1 MVNVAETSNAQ
12 VALLHRI
19 SSIVSSDQDIDS
31 ILQEM
36 VSLIMKITASDACL
50 VYLIDHATNEIVL
63 RASQLP
69 HDAEIGRVR
78 LKMGEGITGWVAA
91 HNSVVALPKNAAS
104 DTRFKPF
111 SSLQE
116 DTYEAFLSV
125 PLVDTGEIIGVIN
138 VQHKEPHQHSS
149 DEVALVTFIG
159 EQMGGVI
166 ARARLA
172 ERSLSAVRRMETL
185 AAVAQAISAESYL
198 ERILQAISEM
208 LAETLDSAVCSILLV
223 DDEKKELTVSAARC
237 SAPDYMHRMPIRM
250 EGSLIE
256 YVVRQGHP
264 IIIPNIHNEKQYRY
278 PELARKSGLVSLL
291 AAPLTSQG
299 KVIGSINIYTRD
311 ERNFSDEEVGFV
323 KVVAGQAAIAIQNAR
338 LMSET
343 LDMKRTLE
351 ARKMIERAK
360 GILQHKHNLTEE
372 EAYLR
377 LRNESRRLRRSMR
390 DLAEAVILADDLNR
404 KEGAIPPKLVTV
416 RDDADIM

>member
-1 MVNVAETSNAQ
+1 LVFKVLKRTEHPDIDHSKNELDHPSSTSLNYGLTGETKLVTPVETSSTQ

-19 SSIVSSDQDIDS
+19 SNIVSSDQDIES
-31 ILQEM
+31 ILHEM
-36 VSLIMKITASDACL
+36 VMLTMNVTHSDACL
-50 VYLIDHATNEIVL
+50 VYLIDHGTNEIVL

-69 HDAEIGRVR
+69 HDAEIGHVR

-91 HNSVVALPKNAAS
+91 HNSVVALSRNASADS
-104 DTRFKPF
+104 RFKPF

-116 DTYEAFLSV
+116 DTYQAFLSV
-125 PLVDTGEIIGVIN
+125 PLVDSGDIIGVIN
-138 VQHKEPHQHSS
+138 VHHREQHQHSS

-159 EQMGGVI
+159 EQMGGLI
-166 ARARLA
+166 ARAKLT
-172 ERSLSAVRRMETL
+172 EQSQTAVRRMETL

-264 IIIPNIHNEKQYRY
+264 IIIPSIHNEKQYRY
-278 PELARKSGLVSLL
+278 PELARKSGLTSLL
-291 AAPLTSQG
+291 AAPLISQG

-311 ERNFSDEEVGFV
+311 ERAFSDEEVV
-323 KVVAGQAAIAIQNAR
+323 SSR
-338 LMSET
+338 LSPG
-343 LDMKRTLE
+343 R
-351 ARKMIERAK
+351 
-360 GILQHKHNLTEE
+360 
-372 EAYLR
+372 LR
-377 LRNESRRLRRSMR
+377 LQSRTPGSC
-390 DLAEAVILADDLNR
+390 R
-404 KEGAIPPKLVTV
+404 KRWI
-416 RDDADIM
+416 

>member
-1 MVNVAETSNAQ
+1 VVTPVETSSTQ

-19 SSIVSSDQDIDS
+19 SNIVSSDQDVETT
-31 ILQEM
+31 LQEM
-36 VSLIMKITASDACL
+36 VSLIMNVTHSDACL
-50 VYLIDHATNEIVL
+50 VYLIDHTTNEIVL

-69 HDAEIGRVR
+69 HDAEIGKVR
-78 LKMGEGITGWVAA
+78 MKMGEGITGWVAA
-91 HNSVVALPKNAAS
+91 HNSVVALPRNASA
-104 DTRFKPF
+104 DARFKAF

-116 DTYEAFLSV
+116 DTYQAFLSV
-125 PLVDTGEIIGVIN
+125 PLVDSGEIIGVIN
-138 VQHKEPHQHSS
+138 VHHCEPHQHSS

-166 ARARLA
+166 ARAKLA
-172 ERSLSAVRRMETL
+172 EQSQTAVRRMETL

-256 YVVRQGHP
+256 YVIRQGHP

-278 PELARKSGLVSLL
+278 PELARKSGLMSLL

-311 ERNFSDEEVGFV
+311 ERTFSDDEVGFV

-351 ARKMIERAK
+351 ARKLIERAK
-360 GILQHKHNLTEE
+360 GILQYKHNLTEE

-404 KEGAIPPKLVTV
+404 KDGTGNGIKVAV
-416 RDDADIM
+416 REDEEIM